1 MYARIRIAHEGL
13 VEFRKSGTPCFPNRP
28 DTGRVFAISQNY
40 DGANMNVSS
49 DDEVNNDEV
58 SPNPPTNDVNIGA
71 NYDDEKNDYVFYP

>member
-1 MYARIRIAHEGL
+1 
-13 VEFRKSGTPCFPNRP
+13 
-28 DTGRVFAISQNY
+28 
-40 DGANMNVSS
+40 MNVSS